1 MALLR
6 HIALRVKDVEAT
18 RRLYETIGFE
28 FVGYRPSG
36 TSVDLTDGTL
46 NMTIIPH
53 TGEERQPQEEGTE
66 FMHFG
71 VIVDDLEDI
80 YRKLEASGAKLLRD
94 DIKKRDDIDPEQAPA
109 RSFKVEDPDG
119 NVVDIT
125 CAKDE
130 WRGVSL

>member
-18 RRLYETIGFE
+18 RRLYEIIGFE

-46 NMTIIPH
+46 NMTIIPY
-53 TGEERQPQEEGTE
+53 TGEERKPQEEGTE

-94 DIKKRDDIDPEQAPA
+94 DIKKRDEH
-109 RSFKVEDPDG
+109 
-119 NVVDIT
+119 
-125 CAKDE
+125 
-130 WRGVSL
+130 